1 MSQDKEVAAAVVPTF
16 TQTLGKVGRTVAF
29 FCTAGYA
36 YPNVL
41 VEGLDPTAIQA
52 KTQGDLYKKK

>member
-1 MSQDKEVAAAVVPTF
+1 MSQDKAVAVAPTL
-16 TQTLGKVGRTVAF
+16 TRTLGKVGRIVAF

-41 VEGLDPTAIQA
+41 VEGLDLTAIQA